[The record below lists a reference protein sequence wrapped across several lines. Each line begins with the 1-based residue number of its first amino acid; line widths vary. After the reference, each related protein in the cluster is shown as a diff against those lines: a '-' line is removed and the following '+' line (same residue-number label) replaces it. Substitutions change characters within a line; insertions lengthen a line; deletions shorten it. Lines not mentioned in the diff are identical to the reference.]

1 MSWTK
6 REIVVQAF
14 EEIGYAS
21 YIYDAMPEQLDSV
34 LRSLNSMLAS
44 WNAIGIRIGYP
55 IASNPNDDDLNQD
68 SQITDSAIEAVYT
81 NLAIRIAPRF
91 GKTIPQE
98 LRQTAKSTYDN
109 LLTKLA
115 MPPGMQFPNTLPS
128 GAGNKPWRSPYR
140 VFLDTPTDPLLADN
154 SDQIEFD

>member
-6 REIVVQAF
+6 KQLVSQAF

-21 YIYDAMPEQLDSV
+21 YIYDAMPEQLESV
-34 LRSLNSMLAS
+34 LRTLNAMMAS
-44 WNAIGIRIGYP
+44 WNAIGIRVGYP
-55 IASNPNDDDLNQD
+55 IASNPDNDDLNQD
-68 SQITDSAIEAVYT
+68 SNVPDSAVLAIYT

-91 GKTIPQE
+91 GKAIPQE
-98 LRQTAKSTYDN
+98 LRQVAKSAYDN

-115 MPPGMQFPNTLPS
+115 MPPEQQFPNTMPS

-140 VFLDTPTDPLLADN
+140 VFLPGPVDPLLVDN
-154 SDQIEFD
+154 SDQIEFE